1 MPKRKPVVNY
11 RPNEY
16 QHIVVGRPATVWP
29 ENHPS
34 YLVTNGRMCYTTVVE
49 RLDADGEFE
58 TMNTIYRPIKE
69 TENV

>member
-11 RPNEY
+11 RPHED
-16 QHIVVGRPATVWP
+16 QHIALGQSALVWP
-29 ENHPS
+29 DNHPS
-34 YLVTNGRMCYTTVVE
+34 WLVSNTTYCRTTVVE

-58 TMNTIYRPIKE
+58 TLNTIYRPIKE